1 MSVIKI
7 FTVAVLFIFLRQFPA
22 KILCDWESWNVI
34 GQPLSRNVH
43 CFASFIFQTI
53 AKTSPRR
60 GLFLC
65 PAVFRKHEV
74 KRWLISGQKRCRR
87 RENQKISY
95 WRSLIH
101 LVCQICSWSPRCGTS
116 PYVAPSFHGEEITY
130 WSKGYQMIA
139 YKKVG
144 VCFSFSA
151 VAIRFLVLIRQF
163 VSLLNFV

>member
-1 MSVIKI
+1 MWLANPCRAMFIVSRH
-7 FTVAVLFIFLRQFPA
+7 LFFRRSP
-22 KILCDWESWNVI
+22 K
-34 GQPLSRNVH
+34 PLLAAG
-43 CFASFIFQTI
+43 CFE
-53 AKTSPRR
+53 
-60 GLFLC
+60 LC

-116 PYVAPSFHGEEITY
+116 PHVAPTFHGEEIAY